1 MAGFSLQLLG
11 GVSAR
16 LESGASIAFPTKK
29 TKALMSYLAVPPG
42 KSHSRG
48 KLSALL
54 WEDSGEEQARA
65 NLRQTLTYLRKALS
79 GLEHEAVAT
88 DGDAVALDPAA
99 LEIDVVD
106 FERLAQEAT
115 PAALERAGELYQGE
129 FLEGFDLRGEAFEA
143 WQRAERQ
150 RLHEVAVE
158 VLSSLLTHYVA
169 VGRSDDAVQAAIR
182 LLAIDPLREDAHRA
196 LIRLRLHQGQRAL
209 ALQQYQDCCDLLRR
223 ELGTDPDPETE
234 RLHRRI
240 REGLSEEAP
249 RDATPA
255 RESSTQAPGAAE
267 PLPLGTA
274 APGRI
279 GFRKTRLP
287 LISAAAAALLI
298 FGATVFWMS
307 GTSSESEKETMISTG
322 LYPPLPEGP
331 SIAVLAF
338 RNLSADPDQ
347 EYFADG
353 LSEDLIT
360 DLSKLRALFVIA
372 RESSFAYK
380 DKAVD
385 VRQIGRE
392 LGVGHILEGSVRKV
406 DGQVR
411 ITAQLVDASSG
422 NHLWAQRYDR
432 PLTDVFA
439 VQDEIRNEIVASL
452 DVALV
457 EGEQARHW
465 RKGTTNLEAYE
476 LFLRSHE
483 VKLRFTEATTHR
495 AIELLQ
501 QVIELDP
508 AFAKAWVHLGWSY
521 DMLIWSGWAQSPSK
535 TIELAFAA
543 ANRAVV
549 LDENSGDAHTL
560 LGSLIINYEGDH
572 EKGIAELEKGMAL
585 SPNGADS
592 HAIAAFFL
600 PYVDRGKEAVAAIEK
615 AMRLNPNPPAWYYS
629 ALGAAYLGAGRH
641 HDSIA
646 ASRECVTR
654 LPDHMMCNLRLI
666 LAYTV
671 TGREN
676 EARTRTQEVLRIDP
690 EFSVSKHFSEYAELA
705 TRDPAVRERRMTF
718 LRDAGLPE

>member
-29 TKALMSYLAVPPG
+29 TKALLSYLAIPLG

-48 KLSALL
+48 KLCGLL
-54 WEDSGEEQARA
+54 WEDSAEEQARA

-79 GLEHEAVAT
+79 APEREAVAT

-99 LEIDVVD
+99 LEVDVVD

-115 PAALERAGELYQGE
+115 PAALERASELYRGE
-129 FLEGFDLRGEAFEA
+129 FLEGFDIRGEAFEA

-150 RLHEVAVE
+150 RLREVAVE
-158 VLSSLLTHYVA
+158 VLGNLLAHYVA
-169 VGRSDDAVQAAIR
+169 AGRPEDAVQAAIR
-182 LLAIDPLREDAHRA
+182 LLTIDPLREEAHRA

-209 ALQQYQDCCDLLRR
+209 ALQQYQDCRDLLRR

-234 RLHRRI
+234 RLHRGI

-249 RDATPA
+249 RDGTLKAEASPP
-255 RESSTQAPGAAE
+255 EPGSAE
-267 PLPLGTA
+267 PLPLKKA

-279 GFRKTRLP
+279 GFRKTRLH
-287 LISAAAAALLI
+287 LISAAAAALVI
-298 FGATVFWMS
+298 IGVTVIWMS
-307 GTSSESEKETMISTG
+307 GAPSESQNETMVSTG

-380 DKAVD
+380 GKAVD

-406 DGQVR
+406 DDQVR
-411 ITAQLVDASSG
+411 ITAQLVDASTG
-422 NHLWAQRYDR
+422 NHIWAQRYDR

-452 DVALV
+452 DVALI
-457 EGEQARHW
+457 EGEQARAW
-465 RKGTTNLEAYE
+465 RKGTDNLEAYE

-483 VKLRFTEATTHR
+483 VKLRFTEATTHQ

-501 QVIELDP
+501 QAIKLDP

-521 DMLIWSGWAQSPSK
+521 DILIWSGWAESPSE
-535 TIELAFAA
+535 TIDLAFAA
-543 ANRAVV
+543 ANRAVA
-549 LDENSGDAHTL
+549 LDENSSDAHTL
-560 LGSLIINYEGDH
+560 LGSLMINYERDH

-585 SPNGADS
+585 NPNGADS

-600 PYVDRGKEAVAAIEK
+600 PYVERNKEAVAAIEK
-615 AMRLNPNPPAWYYS
+615 AMRLNPYPPDWYYS
-629 ALGAAYLGAGRH
+629 ALGAAYLAAERYP
-641 HDSIA
+641 DSIA

-666 LAYTV
+666 LGYMA
-671 TGREN
+671 TGRKN
-676 EARTRTQEVLRIDP
+676 EARTQTQEVLRIDP
-690 EFSVSKHFSEYAELA
+690 EFSVSRHFTEYAELS
-705 TRDPAVRERRMTF
+705 TGPAVRERRMTF
-718 LRDAGLPE
+718 LREAGLPE